1 MKNNKTLAFILWVL
15 FLAIGMLFLC
25 MIPKTMNA
33 TSIALIIFTLVI
45 FLGQLILWLM
55 LSKEGSTKEKTFLNL
70 PVYMY
75 SIYVMII
82 QLAVDIL
89 CSFFAE
95 RIPIKLVIFV
105 EIIFLVVQ
113 CIIIVMSLITKNSI
127 EKLDSRQKN
136 HHIEL

>member
-1 MKNNKTLAFILWVL
+1 
-15 FLAIGMLFLC
+15 
-25 MIPKTMNA
+25 
-33 TSIALIIFTLVI
+33 
-45 FLGQLILWLM
+45 M

>member
-1 MKNNKTLAFILWVL
+1 MKNNKTLAFIFWVL

-25 MIPKTMNA
+25 MIPKTMNS
-33 TSIALIIFTLVI
+33 TSIALILFTLVI